1 MAVWASWRAGV
12 NRDRLSHRMYPACR
26 REVRPAHLPAMQ
38 QAIDIAALP
47 VLEGGATV
55 VILQSKWY
63 ADIVGSLHAKCV
75 EVLQAKGVDH
85 IVTHTLPGSL
95 EFAFAA
101 NEVVETNP
109 GVDAIVCLGVV
120 LKGDTYHFEMIVDEC
135 VRGLG
140 EVSRRARV
148 PVVNEVLPVTELAH
162 AQARAADDE
171 FNKGIEA
178 AAAAIEIIHWRR
190 QIKV

>member
-1 MAVWASWRAGV
+1 
-12 NRDRLSHRMYPACR
+12 
-26 REVRPAHLPAMQ
+26 MQ

-47 VLEGGATV
+47 TLEGGATI
-55 VILQSKWY
+55 VILRSKWY

-75 EVLQAKGVDH
+75 EVLRAKGVDD
-85 IVTHTLPGSL
+85 IETHTLPGSL

-120 LKGDTYHFEMIVDEC
+120 LKGDTYHFEMIIDEC

-148 PVVNEVLPVTELAH
+148 PIVNEVLPVTKLAD
-162 AQARAADDE
+162 AEARAADDG

-190 QIKV
+190 QLATG